1 MFSKDSSTTL
11 GMTTLRMFLFR
22 FASVRTAGQHA
33 VTEGGISYLEDLFK
47 GNEQVMV
54 VFKRIEIL

>member
-1 MFSKDSSTTL
+1 MTL
-11 GMTTLRMFLFR
+11 LRMFLFR
-22 FASVRTAGQHA
+22 FASVRTAEQHA

-54 VFKRIEIL
+54 VFERIEIL